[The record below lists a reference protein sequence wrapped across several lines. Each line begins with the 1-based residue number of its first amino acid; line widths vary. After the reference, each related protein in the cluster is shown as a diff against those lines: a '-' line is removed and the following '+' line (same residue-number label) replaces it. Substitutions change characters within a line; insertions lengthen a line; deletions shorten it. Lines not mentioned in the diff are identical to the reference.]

1 VNEAHIRDFLYG
13 AIKGAYQCVTCVT
26 PTWSLHWALF
36 IPLATRDDREGKR
49 QVKIAQLDGECPF
62 DRMGLIWLLNGDRL
76 LAMRGDR
83 AIIEAKRGSRLTF
96 RN

>member
-1 VNEAHIRDFLYG
+1 MKPIMRFLPWSYETCVT
-13 AIKGAYQCVTCVT
+13 CVTCVT

-96 RN
+96 QKR